1 MATATEEKKSG
12 RKRKKFNKSA
22 AIRDY
27 LETHP
32 DTSPKEV
39 ADTLKAKHRV
49 NVSAQLV
56 SNIKHNL
63 HAKSAKPGKRGPK
76 PNKKRGRKPGAAVAD
91 KFSMKDLLAAKEL
104 VAQLGSVEAASSALK
119 ALALLNN

>member
-1 MATATEEKKSG
+1 MSTATEDKKTG

-22 AIRDY
+22 AIREY
-27 LETHP
+27 LESHP
-32 DTSPKEV
+32 DSSPKEI

-63 HAKSAKPGKRGPK
+63 NAKPGKRGPK
-76 PNKKRGRKPGAAVAD
+76 PGKKRGRKPGATAD
-91 KFSMKDLLAAKEL
+91 KFSMQDLLAAKHL